1 MQHQLALPDAEA
13 AKAWRIQAETALR
26 DPFYTQQEREKR
38 AAYYMSRAEAIE
50 RGVRSP
56 AR

>member
-38 AAYYMSRAEAIE
+38 AAYYMSRAEEIE
-50 RGVRSP
+50 RGERSP